1 MRHQHSNQPH
11 HREGGLGNDGPRRG
25 RTSDDFGTFDGDFSD
40 GFDPRA
46 DGDGRGRGRG
56 RGGRRGPGFGTGGMG
71 RGPMGP
77 GFETGGRGFGPFGF
91 GPMGP
96 MGGPGGRGRGRR
108 ARRGDV
114 RQAILAVL
122 SEGPSNGYGII
133 KAIEEHTGGVWRT
146 SPGSVYPTLAQL
158 SDEGLIAPVEGSS
171 ASGTEYE
178 LTEAGRT
185 HVAENA
191 EELAKVWAPAEQEWA
206 EVGDLWVSAR
216 KLMEALKQVTING
229 TPEQREQLVSK
240 MDELRRE
247 AYRLLSE

>member
-1 MRHQHSNQPH
+1 MRHHTDHSH
-11 HREGGLGNDGPRRG
+11 ESERGFGGDRRG
-25 RTSDDFGTFDGDFSD
+25 RQSDEGDRFDAGFGTPQDED
-40 GFDPRA
+40 
-46 DGDGRGRGRG
+46 RGRGRRG
-56 RGGRRGPGFGTGGMG
+56 GGRRGQGYGTGGMG
-71 RGPMGP
+71 RGPHGP
-77 GFETGGRGFGPFGF
+77 GFETGGPGFGPFGPF

-96 MGGPGGRGRGRR
+96 GGPFGQRGPGGPRGRGRR

-114 RQAILAVL
+114 RNAILAVL
-122 SEGPSNGYGII
+122 SEGSSNGYGVI
-133 KAIEEHTGGVWRT
+133 KSIEEHTGGVWRT

-158 SDEGLIAPVEGSS
+158 ADEGLVAVVADST

-185 HVAENA
+185 HVTERAD
-191 EELAKVWAPAEQEWA
+191 ELAKVWGPAEQEWA

-216 KLMEALKQVTING
+216 KLMEALKQVAMNG
-229 TPEQREQLVSK
+229 TPEQREQLVAK

>member
-1 MRHQHSNQPH
+1 MRHHHSNH
-11 HREGGLGNDGPRRG
+11 HPRGDAAPGP
-25 RTSDDFGTFDGDFSD
+25 DDFGTFDGDFTD
-40 GFDPRA
+40 GFDSRP
-46 DGDGRGRGRG
+46 DGEGRGRG

-77 GFETGGRGFGPFGF
+77 GFEPGRGGPGF
-91 GPMGP
+91 GP
-96 MGGPGGRGRGRR
+96 MGGPGFGPFGPMGPGGPRGRGRR

-114 RQAILAVL
+114 RHAILAVL
-122 SEGPSNGYGII
+122 SDGTSNGYGII

-158 SDEGLIAPVEGSS
+158 SDEGLIAPVEDST
-171 ASGTEYE
+171 ASGTEYD
-178 LTEAGRT
+178 LTEAGRAYVSE
-185 HVAENA
+185 HA
-191 EELAKVWAPAEQEWA
+191 EELAKVWGPAEQEWA

-216 KLMEALKQVTING
+216 KLMEALKQVTVNG
-229 TPEQREQLVSK
+229 TPAQRERLVAK

>member
-1 MRHQHSNQPH
+1 MRHHNH
-11 HREGGLGNDGPRRG
+11 HNHDLRRDGLPYDSEGRRRDRAPG
-25 RTSDDFGTFDGDFSD
+25 DDERFDGDFSE
-40 GFDPRA
+40 
-46 DGDGRGRGRG
+46 GRGRGRG
-56 RGGRRGPGFGTGGMG
+56 RGRRGPGFGTGGMG

-77 GFETGGRGFGPFGF
+77 GFEAGGPGFGPGFGPFG
-91 GPMGP
+91 PMGP
-96 MGGPGGRGRGRR
+96 GGPRGRGRR

-114 RQAILAVL
+114 RHAILAVL
-122 SEGPSNGYGII
+122 SDGPSNGYGVI
-133 KAIEEHTGGVWRT
+133 KSIEEHTGGVWRT

-158 SDEGLIAPVEGSS
+158 ADEGLISPVEGST

-185 HVAENA
+185 YVSEHA
-191 EELAKVWAPAEQEWA
+191 EELAKVWGHAEQEWA

-229 TPEQREQLVSK
+229 TPEQREQLVTK
-240 MDELRRE
+240 MDDLRRE